1 MECIFFTQQKTMDNY
16 HITALNKS
24 EKQKYGLWGQ
34 PPPPILEKVYIG
46 FFYAV
51 PYLQFFKRNWV
62 KM

>member
-51 PYLQFFKRNWV
+51 PYL
-62 KM
+62 